1 MTTHVTFMHTL
12 GLKWVYIAIMPWI
25 MALLCSLLHKECVH
39 SRLLLSFFKVTWW
52 SKISCNVD
60 FQITCLIA
68 SEHKGEKG
76 QGPRAPTLFCRT
88 CCSMNLASWQGTFLW
103 ISRRALE
110 EKAQLFFCGIMI
122 QRGRVIGQDAGV
134 SACSRIYTNNTSSI
148 QTWAPHMLFLLI
160 MFLSGVTTETEMK
173 SRALNR
179 HHCLWKTYQN
189 IFILYY
195 KSISPATY

>member
-110 EKAQLFFCGIMI
+110 EKAQLFFFVALWSREAAWLVRTQACLLVQGYI
-122 QRGRVIGQDAGV
+122 QITRHLYRPELHT
-134 SACSRIYTNNTSSI
+134 CYFSS
-148 QTWAPHMLFLLI
+148 LCF
-160 MFLSGVTTETEMK
+160 
-173 SRALNR
+173 
-179 HHCLWKTYQN
+179 
-189 IFILYY
+189 
-195 KSISPATY
+195 